1 MLDKQYANAYE
12 EIVVC
17 PYFLLDSNYSYSYYI

>member
-1 MLDKQYANAYE
+1 MLDKQYSNAYE

-17 PYFLLDSNYSYSYYI
+17 PYYLDSNYSYSYYI